1 MLKILL
7 ISLISSSLGSPL
19 DNLNINPDTISVSG
33 FSSGGCFST
42 QFHTAFSASIAGMAS
57 LAGAP
62 YLSVWDA
69 TDDQILENTHTLADL
84 GLIDSLENMERD
96 AIYIYQGLV
105 DTITPWWQAERIQT
119 FYQN

>member
-1 MLKILL
+1 
-7 ISLISSSLGSPL
+7 
-19 DNLNINPDTISVSG
+19 
-33 FSSGGCFST
+33 
-42 QFHTAFSASIAGMAS
+42 MAS

-96 AIYIYQGLV
+96 KIYIYQGLV
-105 DTITPWWQAERIQT
+105 DTITPWCRSL
-119 FYQN
+119 QNNSVIPLHFRAGGENTDLLPELPLR